1 VHDQVW
7 YRPAITDPNPISDTT
22 LIIGH
27 TPVLYMQGAKEE
39 RENQIAEMIRRGEH
53 PRILHAPGFID
64 IDCGCSLEDPIKTL
78 GCLRLD
84 DMAEFYV
91 FTA

>member
-1 VHDQVW
+1 
-7 YRPAITDPNPISDTT
+7 
-22 LIIGH
+22 
-27 TPVLYMQGAKEE
+27 
-39 RENQIAEMIRRGEH
+39 MIRRGEQ
-53 PRILHAPGFID
+53 PRILHAPGVID